1 MMEPDQ
7 LEALFRSASSLG
19 SSLFLLGCCVLIFRS
34 LLVNIVAGLIWRLG
48 TLTLDSPLRIS
59 SRPSRYVRS
68 GAFRTT
74 FYMLDTDSRM
84 VVPNSQLST
93 LTIELALAKNDD

>member
-68 GAFRTT
+68 GCFRTT

-84 VVPNSQLST
+84 IVPNSQLST
-93 LTIELALAKNDD
+93 LTIELALAKNAD